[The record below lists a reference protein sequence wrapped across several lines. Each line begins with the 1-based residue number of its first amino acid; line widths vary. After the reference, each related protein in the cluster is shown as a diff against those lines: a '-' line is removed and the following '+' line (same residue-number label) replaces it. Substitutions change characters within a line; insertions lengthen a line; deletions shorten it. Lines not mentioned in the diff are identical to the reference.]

1 MTEED
6 KGAEIEFDRNVLGQ
20 VLGERDIII
29 SQEIILRY
37 CKAIGETNPKY
48 TEPGPEQIAP
58 PGICTIL
65 EAPQGDV
72 EIKIPFANTRMH
84 AGSAIFSYE
93 PIRAGEK
100 LKATVK
106 LADVF
111 TKTGR
116 SGPMGFIIY
125 ENEFV
130 REDGTVVARIQ
141 DTRVARP

>member
-6 KGAEIEFDRNVLGQ
+6 KSAEIEFDRNILGQ
-20 VLGERDIII
+20 VLGEREIVVT
-29 SQEIILRY
+29 SEIILRY

-48 TEPGPEQIAP
+48 TNPGPDQIAP

-65 EAPQGDV
+65 EAPQGEV
-72 EIKIPFANTRMH
+72 EIKIPFAKTRMH

-100 LKATVK
+100 LRATVK

-130 REDGTVVARIQ
+130 RGDGTIVARIQ